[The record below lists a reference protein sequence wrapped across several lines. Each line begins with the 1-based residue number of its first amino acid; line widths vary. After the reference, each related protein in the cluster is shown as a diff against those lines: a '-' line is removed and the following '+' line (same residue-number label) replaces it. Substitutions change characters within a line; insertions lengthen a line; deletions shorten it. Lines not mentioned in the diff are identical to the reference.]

1 MATVYGVLRT
11 LQRQQ
16 REASALLL
24 RLTPKTYSPANAAS
38 FSQLC
43 QKLSST
49 SGRSQ
54 CLLLSR
60 SVSRGSPTQCSP
72 LNKEDDKK
80 EGNVDIGPGTW
91 KEIYHGIL
99 STQIKMVK
107 FFSLSTSI
115 LGLSVQPILFQKLLG
130 TDAGILVA
138 VASFVGFFTFVTPLL
153 IHWISKKYVTCLEYD
168 LDKDVYSATTLS
180 FFLMEKKIKFTVND
194 VKVPEVPGMFTTF
207 LVKNRP
213 LFVDPRMFKEV
224 EHYGRLMGYDQPI
237 NFHLKD
243 QDEKSD

>member
-24 RLTPKTYSPANAAS
+24 RLTPRTYSPVNAAS
-38 FSQLC
+38 FSQFC
-43 QKLSST
+43 QFSST
-49 SGRSQ
+49 NGRSQ

-60 SVSRGSPTQCSP
+60 NLSRGSTSQYPAM
-72 LNKEDDKK
+72 NKEEDKQ
-80 EGNVDIGPGTW
+80 ESSVDIGPGTW
-91 KEIYHGIL
+91 KEIYNGIL

-107 FFSLSTSI
+107 FFSLSTSV

-130 TDAGILVA
+130 NDAGVLVA
-138 VASFVGFFTFVTPLL
+138 VASFVSFFTFVTPLL
-153 IHWISKKYVTCLEYD
+153 IHWIAKKYVTCLEYD
-168 LDKDVYSATTLS
+168 PEKDVYSATTLS
-180 FFLMEKKIKFTVND
+180 FFLLEKKVKFTVDD

-213 LFVDPRMFKEV
+213 LFVDPHMFKEV
-224 EHYGRLMGYDQPI
+224 EHYGRLMGYDRPI
-237 NFHLKD
+237 DFHLKEH
-243 QDEKSD
+243 DEKSD